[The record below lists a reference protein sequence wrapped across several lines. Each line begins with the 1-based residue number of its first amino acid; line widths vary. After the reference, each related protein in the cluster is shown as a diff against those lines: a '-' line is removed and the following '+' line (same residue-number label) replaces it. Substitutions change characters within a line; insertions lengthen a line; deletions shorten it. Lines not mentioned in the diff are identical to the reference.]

1 MTVHGSDMSRMGQ
14 EQSTCG
20 IWFSAAIAEN
30 FLGSGAPRG
39 ARARGCPAC
48 RDMAYLTY
56 LFEVYHA
63 LVVTNVSSRLRI
75 IKIFSSVTHCQTRA
89 GISQENT
96 PRSCLSLQN
105 SHMTEKTR
113 SRRGEVWACDKIYP
127 KIF

>member
-30 FLGSGAPRG
+30 FLGSGSGVPRG
-39 ARARGCPAC
+39 SSLEDAC

-63 LVVTNVSSRLRI
+63 LVVMNVSSRLRI

-113 SRRGEVWACDKIYP
+113 SRRGEV
-127 KIF
+127 